1 MFVLHACMHHPR
13 GNTLRTANVKAEYEY
28 GAEVS
33 AGRHSFWQ
41 RFRTRG
47 GAMVDYFS
55 YLQSVLVEY
64 EGQLPERMSAQIL
77 MLTQD
82 DRFPLSHLYRLY
94 RHDQVGPP
102 A

>member
-1 MFVLHACMHHPR
+1 
-13 GNTLRTANVKAEYEY
+13 
-28 GAEVS
+28 
-33 AGRHSFWQ
+33 
-41 RFRTRG
+41 
-47 GAMVDYFS
+47 MVDYFS

-94 RHDQVGPP
+94 RHDQVGP